1 MPEQEPRPRG
11 RRPAGMRRAA
21 PALALVIV
29 LAACTAAGGSGSPA
43 ATGPI
48 DLQGSW
54 VLTSGTG
61 PSGPLVLVE
70 GARVTIVFRGSQ
82 VSGQAAC
89 NQYGGTVA
97 VAGNAI
103 HFSAMSTTEMACA
116 EPIMSLEAAYWGAF
130 TLVTRVVRQGDTLT
144 LSGQGARLDF
154 ELAPPVDDAALVGT
168 AWTLDSLIFGE
179 VVSSVAGSPTLEL
192 RDDGTLVGST
202 GCRDVT
208 ARYQVA
214 GDEVQVTDLAATGTC
229 AAELAQQDEMVVG
242 VLEGSFTVAIDGP
255 SLTIMGDG
263 GQGLGYRA
271 PD

>member
-1 MPEQEPRPRG
+1 
-11 RRPAGMRRAA
+11 MRSAV
-21 PALALVIV
+21 PALALV
-29 LAACTAAGGSGSPA
+29 LLLTACAAGGSGSPG

-70 GARVTIVFRGSQ
+70 GARVTIVFNGSQ

-97 VAGNAI
+97 VAGNDVR
-103 HFSAMSTTEMACA
+103 FSAMSTTEMACA
-116 EPIMSLEAAYWGAF
+116 EPIMSLEAAYWEAF
-130 TLVTRVVRQGDTLT
+130 ALVTRVVRQGDTLT
-144 LSGQGARLDF
+144 LAGQGARLDF
-154 ELAPPVDDAALVGT
+154 ELAPPIEDETLVGT
-168 AWTLDSLIFGE
+168 SWTLDSLIFGE
-179 VVSSVAGSPTLEL
+179 AVSSVAGSPTLEL
-192 RDDGTLVGST
+192 RDDGTLAGST
-202 GCRDVT
+202 GCREFT
-208 ARYQVA
+208 ARYQVV

-229 AAELAQQDEMVVG
+229 SAELAQQDELVVG

-271 PD
+271 AD